1 MVTHPNASRDPARLA
16 DVRTV
21 TTVGLAVLST
31 VAMGALVVGVLQ
43 TAGLASAP
51 AGASDAA
58 PVAVVPAPVELAVR
72 SGAPFTLT
80 EGAGI
85 HADDAALEVVVA
97 AYVAA
102 VAERA
107 HVALSPAGDTARIRF
122 SLDATLAAEEYRIAV
137 DAQGIE
143 VEAGAPVGAF
153 WAVQTLLQL
162 PAAGD
167 AAHVPAVAVHDAP
180 RFGYRG
186 AMLDVARH
194 FFSVADVERY
204 LDRVA
209 SLKLNVLHLHLTDD
223 QGWRIAIDAHP
234 ELAEI
239 GGRYAVDSDPGGF
252 YTHDDYR
259 RIVAYAAERFITI
272 VPEIDMPGHTNAALA
287 SLAELNPD
295 GRVAKPY
302 TGIEVGFSS
311 LDTDSEATYAVIED
325 VLTELAALTPGPYL
339 HIGGDESHATGP
351 EDYRSFVARAARIA
365 ADTGKTVIGWHQL
378 GQSSELPPGTVGQ
391 YWGYLEP
398 EGDDAAE
405 ARSIVEQGG
414 ALIMSPADVAYLDM
428 KYDILTPHGL
438 TWAKGP
444 TRIEDAYGWDPA
456 AVLPGV
462 GEEALLGVE
471 APMWTETLRT
481 MDEVEE
487 MAMPRLAA
495 MAEVAWTPQAAR
507 HYSAF
512 VPRLVALARH
522 WDAEGVRY
530 LRPHGIPWP

>member
-1 MVTHPNASRDPARLA
+1 M
-16 DVRTV
+16 RTA
-21 TTVGLAVLST
+21 TTLGLAVLAT
-31 VAMGALVVGVLQ
+31 LAMGGLVVGVLQ
-43 TAGLASAP
+43 AAGLASAP
-51 AGASDAA
+51 PGAADAA
-58 PVAVVPAPVELAVR
+58 PVSVVPAPVELVVR
-72 SGAPFTLT
+72 GGAPFTLS
-80 EGAGI
+80 EGTVIAT
-85 HADDAALEVVVA
+85 DDASLDPIAA
-97 AYVAA
+97 AYADA

-107 HVALSPAGDTARIRF
+107 HVALTHVALSTDALSTDGDEPRIRF
-122 SLDATLAAEEYRIAV
+122 SLDATLDEEEYRLEV
-137 DAQGIE
+137 DADGIE
-143 VEAGAPVGAF
+143 VAAGAPAGAF

-162 PAAGD
+162 PPAHD
-167 AAHVPAVAVHDAP
+167 ASRVPAVAVHDAP
-180 RFGYRG
+180 RFAYRG

-194 FFSVADVERY
+194 FFSVSDVERY
-204 LDRVA
+204 LDRIA
-209 SLKLNVLHLHLTDD
+209 ALKLNVLHLHLTDD

-239 GGRYAVDSDPGGF
+239 GGRYAVDSDPGGY
-252 YTHDDYR
+252 YTHEDYR
-259 RIVAYAAERFITI
+259 RIVASAAARFITI

-295 GRVAKPY
+295 GTVAKPY

-311 LDTDSEATYAVIED
+311 LDTRSETTYAVVED

-339 HIGGDESHATGP
+339 HIGGDESHATQP
-351 EDYRSFVARAARIA
+351 EDYRSFVGRAAGIA
-365 ADTGKTVIGWHQL
+365 ASTGKTVIGWHQL
-378 GQSSELPPGTVGQ
+378 GQSDELPPGTVGQ

-398 EGDDAAE
+398 EGNDAAE
-405 ARSIVEQGG
+405 ARSIVDQGG
-414 ALIMSPADVAYLDM
+414 QLIMSPADVAYLDM

-462 GEEALLGVE
+462 GEEQLLGVE

-481 MDEVEE
+481 MDDVEQ

-507 HYSAF
+507 DYAAF
-512 VPRLVALARH
+512 VPRLVTLARH
-522 WDAEGVRY
+522 WDAEGVHY